1 MNLPLMK
8 SGEDGRLLTVFAGFI
23 RKGGLALPPRKQPVR
38 SPSARPDGFAHSVS
52 GIVDSVG
59 KGLVGPWSPVFLFD
73 QVLKFS
79 DEDHEGRR
87 SGLILVHVLARR
99 GWQIVIFEKLGKLGD
114 PFIPRVYPIRY

>member
-8 SGEDGRLLTVFAGFI
+8 SGEGARCLTVFAGFI

-59 KGLVGPWSPVFLFD
+59 KVGLGMLPVFPFD
-73 QVLKFS
+73 QLLQFAQDRVEGQAGACAFGFS
-79 DEDHEGRR
+79 R
-87 SGLILVHVLARR
+87 S
-99 GWQIVIFEKLGKLGD
+99 
-114 PFIPRVYPIRY
+114 RVRKPCATETSVTW